1 MSKAKQD
8 LESQLLGGDEQSNKK
23 VSLQELQAA
32 DDLEVGED
40 GVLFFNEDGTMGRSS
55 KVVKKLEGSE
65 AMVFLGLKPRQYNI
79 LKKGDLSLIRWK
91 FKHLFEQWIKENK
104 PGRTEDH
111 LFWNQIRVRVT
122 NKSNV
127 GKLTRGC
134 PSIGLEPS
142 AYNGD
147 IYTGDAIK
155 NFLPETKY
163 SNAADQYI
171 LQLLSIV
178 VTEELENV

>member
-1 MSKAKQD
+1 MAKAKHD
-8 LESQLLGGDEQSNKK
+8 LESQLLVDDEQSLKR

-32 DDLEVGED
+32 DDMDTGED
-40 GVLFFNEDGTMGRSS
+40 GVLFFNEDGTMGRNSQT
-55 KVVKKLEGSE
+55 VKKLEGAE
-65 AMVFLGLKPRQYNI
+65 AMVFLNLKPRQYNI
-79 LKKGDLSLIRWK
+79 LKKGDLSKIRIK
-91 FKHLFEQWIKENK
+91 FKDLFERWIKENK
-104 PGRTEDH
+104 QGRNEDR
-111 LFWNQIRVRVT
+111 LFWDQIRVRVT
-122 NKSNV
+122 NKANV
-127 GKLTRGC
+127 GKMTREC
-134 PSIGLEPS
+134 PSAGIEAAP
-142 AYNGD
+142 YNGD